1 MKHKSFI
8 IGILS
13 CILIVSM
20 LCGCSST
27 PKSLSGRYEKV
38 DGGEFSYI
46 EFFSDGKYT
55 SSHPNYEGN
64 YSIDGNRIRLEGV
77 LVDSRIY
84 YFRVNGDTLEF
95 SYSEDFEDV
104 DTYKK

>member
-27 PKSLSGRYEKV
+27 PKAYQ
-38 DGGEFSYI
+38 
-46 EFFSDGKYT
+46 
-55 SSHPNYEGN
+55 
-64 YSIDGNRIRLEGV
+64 
-77 LVDSRIY
+77 
-84 YFRVNGDTLEF
+84 
-95 SYSEDFEDV
+95 V
-104 DTYKK
+104 DTRK